1 MNQRREARVPVDQ
14 LVEVIVLGPSD
25 VHFLCRV
32 RNASGRGIGLEVP
45 ERLATGA
52 ALRINLVD
60 AILLGEVIYCR
71 AQDGGWY
78 AGVELEHAIYGLA
91 ALANATRGFMEE
103 KLRPEHPDSLHHT
116 DRKNEQ

>member
-1 MNQRREARVPVDQ
+1 MNQRRELRFPVDQ
-14 LVEVIVLGPSD
+14 PVEVVVLGPSD
-25 VHFLCRV
+25 VHFPCRV

-45 ERLATGA
+45 EPLATGM

-60 AILLGEVIYCR
+60 TILLGEVIYCR

-91 ALANATRGFMEE
+91 ELANATRGFVEE
-103 KLRPEHPDSLHHT
+103 NLGREHPHSLHHT
-116 DRKNEQ
+116 GRKDEQ